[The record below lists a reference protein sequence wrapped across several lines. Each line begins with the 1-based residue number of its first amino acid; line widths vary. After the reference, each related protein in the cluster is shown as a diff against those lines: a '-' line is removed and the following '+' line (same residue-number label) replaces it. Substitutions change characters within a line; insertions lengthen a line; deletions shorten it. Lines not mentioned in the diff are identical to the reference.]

1 MPSFS
6 QSLTNKDH
14 FYSRAPTVLSDGSVV
29 IVVIVVIAVVV
40 IVYMMVYMMVQ
51 YTYRSSS
58 ENSVKINSPS
68 SPVVEERIKIGTK
81 GPLTITPLP
90 RTHKIVCTFILPKEI
105 IGKELASYEKNFWE
119 EKVDCIYFSLQQR
132 EHLLLS
138 SSDDSVWK
146 IYSFINPHHELVRAW
161 IFGLWYVYEH
171 GGWFVRF
178 MDDLPLNLFTDRN
191 LWMHHTTIWIE
202 KQVGHY
208 VDPSTQ
214 EPFQGWSA
222 IFTPKPRDA
231 SIHSILYQ
239 SLSILSSTKMGTW
252 PSPRQ
257 FSNIHSI
264 HTIYYTPSQ
273 YHLLQIEQE
282 IPDWN
287 PILFPFRWMCQRI
300 PSPVYSL
307 SAVYPYA
314 FHIFPEPLFLPLVPS
329 KIPKHIYLTWKNK
342 NLPEKVM
349 NNWKKLNPGYD
360 VSLFTDEDCYQFLL
374 LTFSKDYADFFK
386 EIPFGP
392 IKADWWRIC
401 ILYAHGGVY
410 ADVDIVPMGIPLDTI
425 LSDCTAFTCIGNTMD
440 HVFQAIMAFP
450 AKDPILAKCIQL
462 MYAKRPSVQQYLLTE
477 KNEFASYYPYWSGT
491 VDMYSAII
499 DFFQTS
505 PIYGDAYYIRQPNK
519 SNYPPFYS
527 FDFDNMDNM
536 GNRDTMDNIG
546 TMETYVLKLAQE
558 GCADYNLSTCMTYFN
573 AVPLFKSRSDDYVS
587 EWMLQYHHLGTESQ
601 FMS

>member
-1 MPSFS
+1 MSSSS
-6 QSLTNKDH
+6 QSMTMKDH
-14 FYSRAPTVLSDGSVV
+14 FYSPVPWVGFV
-29 IVVIVVIAVVV
+29 VVV
-40 IVYMMVYMMVQ
+40 IVLILVRFYKKPIKPIKP
-51 YTYRSSS
+51 TSSMNHS
-58 ENSVKINSPS
+58 ASPISMHEDMEEKSTMLSSRTPSPS
-68 SPVVEERIKIGTK
+68 
-81 GPLTITPLP
+81 LP
-90 RTHKIVCTFILPKEI
+90 RTHKIVCTFVLSKEFVGKEI
-105 IGKELASYEKNFWE
+105 SFYEKNFGG
-119 EKVDCIYFSLQQR
+119 EKIECVYFSPQQR

-138 SSDDSVWK
+138 STDLSISE
-146 IYSFINPHHELVRAW
+146 IYSSINPHHELVRAW

-178 MDDLPLNLFTDRN
+178 MDELPLNLFPDRN
-191 LWMHHTTIWIE
+191 LWMHHPTIWIE
-202 KQVGHY
+202 KQVY
-208 VDPSTQ
+208 SEKFTQ

-222 IFTPKPRDA
+222 IFSPKPHDA
-231 SIHSILYQ
+231 TIHSILYQ
-239 SLSILSSTKMGTW
+239 SLSILSSGGKGAWT
-252 PSPRQ
+252 SPRQ
-257 FSNIHSI
+257 LSNNVHAV

-273 YHLLQIEQE
+273 YHLRQLENKE
-282 IPDWN
+282 MPDWN
-287 PILFPFRWMCQRI
+287 PILFQFRWMCQRI

-307 SAVYPYA
+307 STLYPYA
-314 FHIFPEPLFLPLVPS
+314 FQIFSEPLFLPPLVS

-342 NLPEKVM
+342 DLPEKVM
-349 NNWKKLNPGYD
+349 ERWKKQNPAYE

-374 LTFSKDYADFFK
+374 TTFSEDYAEFFK

-401 ILYAHGGVY
+401 ILYAYGGVY

-425 LSDCTAFTCIGNTMD
+425 LSDCTSFTCIGNTMD

-477 KNEFASYYPYWSGT
+477 KNEFASYYPFWSGT

-505 PIYGDAYYIRQPNK
+505 PIYGDAYYVRQPDT
-519 SNYPPFYS
+519 SFSTFHS
-527 FDFDNMDNM
+527 FD
-536 GNRDTMDNIG
+536 DTYN
-546 TMETYVLKLAQE
+546 TYNTYETYVLKLAQE
-558 GCADYNLSTCMTYFN
+558 GCVDFNLTTCMTYFN

-601 FMS
+601 FIL